1 MGILDAKPCPN
12 CGSALR
18 PVAIPRSLTAVR
30 LLAVDL
36 LLWATV
42 TLFLAYLWS
51 PRADGEL
58 YAALGSAGLVV
69 WALLRSRQRADS
81 LELAEHGQYRCEQ
94 CDRYFEGGELREI
107 PPPQ

>member
-1 MGILDAKPCPN
+1 MGTSDAKTCPS
-12 CGSALR
+12 CGNALT
-18 PVAIPRSLTAVR
+18 PVAIPRSLSAIR
-30 LLAVDL
+30 ILAVDL

-69 WALLRSRQRADS
+69 WALLRSRQRADR
-81 LELAEHGQYRCEQ
+81 LELAERGRYQCERC
-94 CDRYFEGGELREI
+94 DLHFEGDELRQI
-107 PPPQ
+107 PPPR

>member
-1 MGILDAKPCPN
+1 MGILDAKTCPS

-18 PVAIPRSLTAVR
+18 PLAVPRSLTAIR
-30 LLAVDL
+30 LLVVDL
-36 LLWATV
+36 LLWAVV

-69 WALLRSRQRADS
+69 WALLRSRQHADR
-81 LELAEHGQYRCEQ
+81 LELAERGQYQCEQ
-94 CDRYFEGGELREI
+94 CDLYFEGDELRQI
-107 PPPQ
+107 PPPR